1 MTEALGAEKG
11 ERAAGRQGYR
21 SGYYGRR
28 LCHGNSIEHAL
39 RAETRRASCRCDGI
53 FPLCGSFGSED
64 PPCGSGDEV
73 GLKVEGIV
81 NRTVQAEEELGG
93 SSRLEPLHFALSSSH
108 RLMRVFG
115 PIVFVQPLLMRAV
128 QSQTPEWA
136 AVGAQL
142 VGDQQFRREA
152 LVFEQLA
159 YQPERRPSIAPTLN

>member
-1 MTEALGAEKG
+1 VA
-11 ERAAGRQGYR
+11 
-21 SGYYGRR
+21 
-28 LCHGNSIEHAL
+28 
-39 RAETRRASCRCDGI
+39 
-53 FPLCGSFGSED
+53 
-64 PPCGSGDEV
+64 
-73 GLKVEGIV
+73 LKVEGIV

-115 PIVFVQPLLMRAV
+115 PIVFAQPLLMRAV

-136 AVGAQL
+136 GVGAQL

-152 LVFEQLA
+152 LLFEQLA